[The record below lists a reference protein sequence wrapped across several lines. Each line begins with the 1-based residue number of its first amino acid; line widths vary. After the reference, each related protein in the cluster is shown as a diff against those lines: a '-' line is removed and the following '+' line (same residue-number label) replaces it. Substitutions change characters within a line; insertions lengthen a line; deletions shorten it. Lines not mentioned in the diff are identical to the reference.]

1 MDEIM
6 TLVDT
11 NIIVRYL
18 VGDGGDMADEA
29 RELIEGGLAYTYPEG
44 LAEGAY
50 VLTGIYGLTRTQICT
65 GFRTLMKHV
74 HFYDRD
80 VLITAFNF
88 YEYANIDFVDALLVG
103 RAIVNGESVTTF
115 DKKVSRILGAV

>member
-29 RELIEGGLAYTYPEG
+29 RELIEGGLAYTYPEV
-44 LAEGAY
+44 LAEAVDIMQRSGSIDYARAY
-50 VLTGIYGLTRTQICT
+50 AENLTSIAKNHLMMVLPASPA
-65 GFRTLMKHV
+65 
-74 HFYDRD
+74 RD
-80 VLITAFNF
+80 MLASM
-88 YEYANIDFVDALLVG
+88 ADWFVNRL
-103 RAIVNGESVTTF
+103 N
-115 DKKVSRILGAV
+115 